1 VFDFRY
7 HALSLAAVL
16 LALAVGVVIGVAIGD
31 SNLVSSAKSGIVHDL
46 SSEVSGAQHQAEQ
59 LRTQLTQ
66 EEAFAND
73 LYPIAVHGLLAGHN
87 VGLVFLGA
95 PSNGVNGYVRQAVTQ
110 AGGDLATVVAVR
122 EPLDLGGIAHLAEG
136 TRFAG
141 ITSTGETPTGT
152 ATTGTAGEG
161 AGAGEG
167 SSASEGSSSGE
178 GPSGGE
184 GARRTAAAGELLED
198 FGAIV
203 GKQLVS
209 GGAQV
214 DRELISR
221 VRPRLLSAFDGQL
234 GPLDALVVLRNDP
247 STMTPE
253 QAKAASQLE
262 TGLLGGVA
270 KVGIP
275 VVGVELSSTEPSQI
289 SWYQGKDLA
298 SVDDLDTTAG
308 QAALVYALGGSRG
321 AYGTKPTAD
330 SLLPNVVGATTTP

>member
-46 SSEVSGAQHQAEQ
+46 SSEVSAAQHQAEQ
-59 LRTQLTQ
+59 LRSQLSG

-73 LYPIAVHGLLAGHN
+73 LYPIAVHGLLSARN

-122 EPLDLGGIAHLAEG
+122 EPLDLAGIARLAVG

-141 ITSTGETPTGT
+141 LAPTPAEAETAG
-152 ATTGTAGEG
+152 AAEAGEG
-161 AGAGEG
+161 GASTGTG
-167 SSASEGSSSGE
+167 TTATNGTT
-178 GPSGGE
+178 GGE
-184 GARRTAAAGELLED
+184 APRSAASGELLED
-198 FGAIV
+198 FATII

-234 GPLDALVVLRNDP
+234 GRLDALVVMRGDP
-247 STMTPE
+247 SKLTPE
-253 QAKAASQLE
+253 QAKASSQFE
-262 TGLLGGVA
+262 TGLLDGVG
-270 KVGIP
+270 KLGIP
-275 VVGVELSSTEPSQI
+275 VVGVELSGTEPSQI
-289 SWYQGKDLA
+289 PWYQGKDLA

-308 QAALVYALGGSRG
+308 QAALVYALTGSHG
-321 AYGTKPTAD
+321 AYGTKSTAD
-330 SLLPNVVGATTTP
+330 SLLPNVVGTSTGTP

>member
-59 LRTQLTQ
+59 LRSQLHG

-73 LYPIAVHGLLAGHN
+73 LYPIAVHGLLSGRN
-87 VGLVFLGA
+87 VGLVFLGP
-95 PSNGVNGYVRQAVTQ
+95 PSNGVNGYVREAVTQ

-122 EPLDLGGIAHLAEG
+122 EPLDLAGIARLAEG
-136 TRFAG
+136 TRFAALAPTPAEAEAAEAAEAG
-141 ITSTGETPTGT
+141 EGTASTGTG
-152 ATTGTAGEG
+152 TTGTT
-161 AGAGEG
+161 
-167 SSASEGSSSGE
+167 
-178 GPSGGE
+178 GGE
-184 GARRTAAAGELLED
+184 VTRSAASGELLED
-198 FGAIV
+198 FATIV

-234 GPLDALVVLRNDP
+234 GRLDALVVMRGDP
-247 STMTPE
+247 TTLTPE
-253 QAKAASQLE
+253 QAKASAQFE
-262 TGLLGGVA
+262 TGLLDGVG

-275 VVGVELSSTEPSQI
+275 VVGVELSGTEPSQI
-289 SWYQGKDLA
+289 PWYQGKDLA
-298 SVDDLDTTAG
+298 SVDDLDMTAG
-308 QAALVYALGGSRG
+308 QAALVYALTGSHG
-321 AYGTKPTAD
+321 AYGTKSTAD
-330 SLLPNVVGATTTP
+330 SLLPNVVGTTTGTP

>member
-59 LRTQLTQ
+59 LRSQLGT
-66 EEAFAND
+66 EESFVGD
-73 LYPIAVHGLLAGHN
+73 LYPIAVHGLLSARN

-95 PSNGVNGYVRQAVTQ
+95 PSNGVNGYVREAVTQ

-122 EPLDLGGIAHLAEG
+122 EPLDLAGIGRLAEG

-141 ITSTGETPTGT
+141 LAPTPE
-152 ATTGTAGEG
+152 AAE
-161 AGAGEG
+161 AAEAAEAGEG
-167 SSASEGSSSGE
+167 SAGTGT
-178 GPSGGE
+178 GTTGTKGGE
-184 GARRTAAAGELLED
+184 GAPRSAASGELLED
-198 FGAIV
+198 FGTII

-234 GPLDALVVLRNDP
+234 GRLDALVVMRGDP
-247 STMTPE
+247 TTFTPE
-253 QAKAASQLE
+253 QAKASSQFE
-262 TGLLGGVA
+262 TGLLDGAG

-275 VVGVELSSTEPSQI
+275 VVGVELSGTEPSQI
-289 SWYQGKDLA
+289 PWYQGKDLA
-298 SVDDLDTTAG
+298 SVDDLDMTAG
-308 QAALVYALGGSRG
+308 QAALVYALTGSHG
-321 AYGTKPTAD
+321 AYGTKSTAD
-330 SLLPNVVGATTTP
+330 SLLPNVVGTSTSTP

>member
-46 SSEVSGAQHQAEQ
+46 RSEVSGAQHQAEQ
-59 LRTQLTQ
+59 LRSQLGN
-66 EEAFAND
+66 EESFANE
-73 LYPIAVHGLLAGHN
+73 LYPIAVHGMLSARN
-87 VGLVFLGA
+87 VGLVFLGP
-95 PSNGVNGYVRQAVTQ
+95 PSNGVNVYVREAVTQ

-122 EPLDLGGIAHLAEG
+122 EPLDLAGIGRLAEG

-141 ITSTGETPTGT
+141 LAPTPEEAEAAEAAEAGEGGASTGTG
-152 ATTGTAGEG
+152 TTGTTG
-161 AGAGEG
+161 AEVAR
-167 SSASEGSSSGE
+167 SPAS
-178 GPSGGE
+178 
-184 GARRTAAAGELLED
+184 GELLED
-198 FGAIV
+198 FGTIV
-203 GKQLVS
+203 GKQFVS

-234 GPLDALVVLRNDP
+234 GRLDALVVMRGDP
-247 STMTPE
+247 TTLTPE
-253 QAKAASQLE
+253 QAKASSQFE
-262 TGLLGGVA
+262 TGLLDGVA

-275 VVGVELSSTEPSQI
+275 VVGVELSGTEPSQI
-289 SWYQGKDLA
+289 PWYQGKGLA

-308 QAALVYALGGSRG
+308 QAALVYALSGSHG
-321 AYGTKPTAD
+321 AYGTKSTAD
-330 SLLPNVVGATTTP
+330 SLLPNVVGTSTSAP

>member
-59 LRTQLTQ
+59 LRSQLHG
-66 EEAFAND
+66 EETFAND
-73 LYPIAVHGLLAGHN
+73 LYPIAVHGLLSGRN

-95 PSNGVNGYVRQAVTQ
+95 PSNGVNGYVREAVTQ
-110 AGGDLATVVAVR
+110 AGGDLATVIAMR
-122 EPLDLGGIAHLAEG
+122 EPLDLAGIARLAEG

-141 ITSTGETPTGT
+141 LAPTPAEAEAAEAANGTASTGTG
-152 ATTGTAGEG
+152 TTGTTG
-161 AGAGEG
+161 
-167 SSASEGSSSGE
+167 GE
-178 GPSGGE
+178 GPLRS
-184 GARRTAAAGELLED
+184 AASGELLED
-198 FGAIV
+198 FGTII

-209 GGAQV
+209 GGAEV

-234 GPLDALVVLRNDP
+234 GRLDALVVMRGDP
-247 STMTPE
+247 TTLTPE
-253 QAKAASQLE
+253 QAKASSQLE
-262 TGLLGGVA
+262 TGLLDGVG

-275 VVGVELSSTEPSQI
+275 VVGVELSGTEPSQI
-289 SWYQGKDLA
+289 PWYQGKDLA

-308 QAALVYALGGSRG
+308 QAALVYALTGSHG
-321 AYGTKPTAD
+321 AYGTKSTAD
-330 SLLPNVVGATTTP
+330 SLLPNVVGTSTSTP